1 MAQETEVLTG
11 DAAEQLST
19 VVEGLTTGLGPIS
32 DYFATVYETVI
43 PQLLSTAGA
52 VQLGAVIAAG
62 VAAYLF
68 AGMLRTFIERLMPG
82 HADAEISRL
91 GRLLRQLAVPILWVI
106 LLWTSTAILNG
117 LGRPN
122 DLLRVAASLLN
133 AWIVIRLVSSVVAD
147 PFWSNTIAT
156 LAWIVA
162 ALNILRLLG
171 PTIDLLEGA
180 AVSVG
185 DMRIS
190 LYLVIKVTVLVVI
203 SLWIASTLARLI
215 QRRVTRAKSLT
226 PSVQTL
232 IIQAARLSL
241 LLIAVLVSLN
251 AVGIDLTAFAVF
263 SGAIG
268 VGLGFGLQKIVSNF
282 ISGVII
288 LMDRSVKPGD
298 VIEIGE
304 SYGWV
309 TSLGARYASVR
320 TRDGTE
326 HLIPNEEFIINRVVN
341 WSHSDMVVRRKLP
354 IGVAYSADVEL
365 AIKLIAEA
373 VGEIPRVLKDPK
385 PNVLLRSFGDSSI
398 DLEAR
403 FWLGDPQNGV
413 SNVASDIL
421 RLVWRKFREND
432 VEIPFPQRDLH
443 IRSGVL
449 PVEVATVKRK
459 AQNIA

>member
-1 MAQETEVLTG
+1 M
-11 DAAEQLST
+11 
-19 VVEGLTTGLGPIS
+19 
-32 DYFATVYETVI
+32 
-43 PQLLSTAGA
+43 AGA
-52 VQLGAVIAAG
+52 VQLGAIIAAG
-62 VAAYLF
+62 VLAYLL
-68 AGMLRTFIERLMPG
+68 AGAMRSFISRLVPSQG
-82 HADAEISRL
+82 DAEVSRL

-106 LLWTSTAILNG
+106 LLWLSTAILKG

-122 DLLRVAASLLN
+122 DLIRVAASLLN
-133 AWIVIRLVSSVVAD
+133 AWIVIRVVSSIVAD
-147 PFWSNTIAT
+147 PFWSRTIAT
-156 LAWIVA
+156 IAWVVA

-171 PTIDLLEGA
+171 PTIDLLEQA
-180 AVSVG
+180 AFSVG

-190 LYLVIKVTVLVVI
+190 LYLIIKVALLVTI
-203 SLWIASTLARLI
+203 SLWIASTLARVI
-215 QRRVTRAKSLT
+215 QARVTRSKSLT

-232 IIQAARLSL
+232 IVQAVRLSL
-241 LLIAVLVSLN
+241 LLIAVMVSLN

-298 VIEIGE
+298 VIEIADT
-304 SYGWV
+304 YGWV

-354 IGVAYSADVEL
+354 IGVSYDADVEL
-365 AIKLIAEA
+365 AIKLVAEA
-373 VGEIPRVLKDPK
+373 VDEIPRVLKDPK
-385 PNVLLRSFGDSSI
+385 PNILLRSFGDSSV

-403 FWLGDPQNGV
+403 YWLGDPQNGV

-421 RLVWRKFREND
+421 RLVWKKFREND
-432 VEIPFPQRDLH
+432 IEIPFPQRDLH
-443 IRSGVL
+443 LRSGTL
-449 PVEVATVKRK
+449 TVEVTSVKRK
-459 AQNIA
+459 PADAA